1 MDAKKFK
8 EYKEKV
14 SIIEVAVSLG
24 YKFDPS
30 KGRPRP
36 NFVLTDNRGN
46 ETDRIIITNPTDSSQ
61 QGYWRRYGSSGTTKG
76 DLISFIKEHINEF
89 PVSGR
94 NEIDK
99 INNILAKFANEVRED
114 FSKEEFLK
122 KNGIREA
129 KPFDLKRYK
138 MDRILT
144 PNEVSE
150 AMCFFRQR
158 GITQDTLEQFK
169 TFIVRITDTQARY
182 KYKNLAFPYRKAGSR
197 EIEGFEIRG
206 LNGFKGKTEGGNSSS
221 AVWWVD
227 FTKNNPINVKN
238 VYFAESAFDIMAFY
252 QANKARLDLATS
264 AFVSVGGS
272 FSDEQVVSLMKH
284 YASAKPI
291 DCFDNDLPGRLYGIR
306 MMLLMEGRDLKVH
319 PNEDNTAQVFEVGGK
334 TFEIPNEEVSL
345 TSLRKNLPDLRY
357 KAGEWKAP
365 KDFKDWNDAVL
376 NKPWREVDAG
386 TSKAQHLEELR
397 EERKTTTFKR

>member
-1 MDAKKFK
+1 MDKNFK
-8 EYKEKV
+8 EFKEKV
-14 SIIEVAVSLG
+14 SIIEAAVALG

-36 NFVLTDNRGN
+36 NFVLTDDRGN
-46 ETDRIIITNPTDSSQ
+46 ETDRIIITNPTDSAN
-61 QGYWRRYGSSGTTKG
+61 QGYWHRIGTHGNTKG
-76 DLISFIKEHINEF
+76 DLITFVKEHINDF
-89 PVSGR
+89 QVSGR
-94 NEIDK
+94 NEVDT
-99 INNILAKFANEVRED
+99 INNILTKLANEVRDE
-114 FSKEEFLK
+114 FNKEEFLK

-144 PNEVSE
+144 ANEVSE
-150 AMCFFRQR
+150 AMHFFRQR

-169 TFIVRITDTQARY
+169 TFIVRITDTQAKY
-182 KYKNLAFPYRKAGSR
+182 KYKNLAFPYRKPGSR
-197 EIEGFEIRG
+197 EIEGFEVRG
-206 LNGFKGKTEGGNSSS
+206 LNGYKGKTEGSNSAS

-227 FTKNNPINVKN
+227 FTKNNPLNVKN

-272 FSDEQVVSLMKH
+272 FSEEQVVSLMKH

-291 DCFDNDLPGRLYGIR
+291 DCFDNDLPGRIYGIR
-306 MMLLMEGRDLKVH
+306 MMLLMEGRELKVQS
-319 PNEDNTAQVFEVGGK
+319 NEARTAQVFQVGDK
-334 TFEIPNEEVSL
+334 TFEIPNDEVSL

-365 KDFKDWNDAVL
+365 KDFKDWNDAVM

-386 TSKAQHLEELR
+386 MSKAQHLEELR
-397 EERKTTTFKR
+397 EKRTTTAFKR